1 MQVLN
6 RPQGPQPF
14 NQFQQQQPQQY
25 QQEEGY
31 DDEGQVDTRQLLD
44 PRNGATFYNQD
55 ESFLQWLFN
64 FRKEAVVPLRNV
76 WRGKEYDFD
85 NHTWIGSQNSY
96 KIMNEQGITWAISL
110 IESYLSPVYIVSDY
124 DDESYN
130 FTMREAAR
138 IIWNNLCARWKEF
151 GMKKLDIQRVAEEI
165 ESKVRSILL
174 GAKDNGYR
182 DFFSTQNQNIE
193 TRNLTPQ
200 YQEKQSIWS
209 GMANMFKKNQQM
221 GEQQRY

>member
-1 MQVLN
+1 M
-6 RPQGPQPF
+6 G
-14 NQFQQQQPQQY
+14 QQQY
-25 QQEEGY
+25 YE
-31 DDEGQVDTRQLLD
+31 DDEQGQQPPSYLQD

-64 FRKEAVVPLRNV
+64 FRKEAIVPLRNV

-85 NHTWIGSQNSY
+85 NHQWIDSKNSY
-96 KIMNEQGITWAISL
+96 RIMNEQGITWAISL
-110 IESYLSPVYIVSDY
+110 IESYLSPVHVVSDY
-124 DDESYN
+124 DESSYN

-138 IIWNNLCARWKEF
+138 IVWNNLCARWKEF
-151 GMKKLDIQRVAEEI
+151 GMKKLDIPRVAEEI

-200 YQEKQSIWS
+200 YQEKQGIWS
-209 GMANMFKKNQQM
+209 SMANMFRKNQNNQADY
-221 GEQQRY
+221 QRY

>member
-1 MQVLN
+1 MQLIS
-6 RPQGPQPF
+6 RTG
-14 NQFQQQQPQQY
+14 NQYMPVQRMQQQY
-25 QQEEGY
+25 E
-31 DDEGQVDTRQLLD
+31 DEDGGMFSQD
-44 PRNGATFYNQD
+44 PRNGANFYNQD

-64 FRKEAVVPLRNV
+64 FRKEAIVPLRNV

-85 NHTWIGSQNSY
+85 NHIWIASQNSY

-110 IESYLSPVYIVSDY
+110 IESYLSPVHVVSDY
-124 DDESYN
+124 DETSYN
-130 FTMREAAR
+130 FTMREASR

-151 GMKKLDIQRVAEEI
+151 DMKKLDIPRVAEEI

-193 TRNLTPQ
+193 TRNLTPM

-209 GMANMFKKNQQM
+209 SMANMFKKNNQ
-221 GEQQRY
+221 GELNRY